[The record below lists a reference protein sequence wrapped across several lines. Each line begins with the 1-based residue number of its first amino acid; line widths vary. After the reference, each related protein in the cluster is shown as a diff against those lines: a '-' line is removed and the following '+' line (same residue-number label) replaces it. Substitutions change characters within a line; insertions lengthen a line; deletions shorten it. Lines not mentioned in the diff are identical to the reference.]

1 MNLDRLTAYEL
12 VKQEELKDIKGFG
25 TVLTHVKSGA
35 RIALI
40 ETEDENKTFSIANA
54 RYFHSKDTA
63 RRVGRAVYYN
73 Q

>member
-1 MNLDRLTAYEL
+1 MSKDRMFPTEY
-12 VKQEELKDIKGFG
+12 KG
-25 TVLTHVKSGA
+25 
-35 RIALI
+35 
-40 ETEDENKTFSIANA
+40 NKTFSIANA